1 MATRR
6 TVATLMIALS
16 IFVMLTL
23 VLAVTTY
30 IYLQQAVDKAALA
43 TQLQSALESKDRD
56 LAAERQVKERL
67 RDIIGTSKDTADT
80 IEAEF
85 KDLLQTRFAAFQGD
99 PVSFQ
104 NLVDWLDEA
113 MKAKDRRVSEFS
125 GQAQT
130 EASEKAQALA
140 DAQKAR
146 EDAEKA
152 AKDAAGS
159 LAQAQA
165 SFEKSLAANVAQM
178 NAAITAQKE
187 ALAKAERLEAITTEL
202 EKLGPALSPDLR
214 RRFTAPAPEG
224 QPTPWPERVRFV
236 YRDLLDR
243 QKAIQ
248 QLNTMLARL
257 GAADPETQRLVLD
270 AQPYDERIDG
280 FDGRIAAVNS
290 VDKTV
295 IITTASTAGLRPGL
309 VFYAYDPDDPRPEF
323 GNRKGAVEVI
333 ALESGTR
340 ARGRITSDTVTNP
353 ILAGDGVASTLWSP
367 GQSLEIAIVGYVSFP
382 GDGGKATDVLRSVV
396 GRAGGTI
403 VDQASPQ
410 TSLIVDGG
418 VPPKS
423 VLETA
428 PPGTWR
434 PADEA
439 RRKQA
444 LEQAR
449 DYGIRVVGIDT
460 LLEVL
465 GLDRSVLSAAEIS
478 GPEAAPTP
486 ARPREAAV
494 AY

>member
-1 MATRR
+1 MAARR

-30 IYLQQAVDKAALA
+30 IYVQQAVDQTARAS
-43 TQLQSALESKDRD
+43 QVQRELESKERD
-56 LAAERQVKERL
+56 LAAERQEKDRL
-67 RDIIGTSKDTADT
+67 RDIIGTAKETADT

-85 KDLLQTRFAAFQGD
+85 NDFLQTRFAAFPGE
-99 PVSFQ
+99 PRSLRS
-104 NLVDWLDEA
+104 LVDWLGAGMD
-113 MKAKDRRVSEFS
+113 AKDKRVNEFS
-125 GQAQT
+125 AQAQT
-130 EASEKAQALA
+130 EAAEKTQALA
-140 DAQKAR
+140 EAQKAR
-146 EDAEKA
+146 ETAEKA
-152 AKDAAGS
+152 AADAAAS
-159 LAQAQA
+159 LKQAQE

-178 NAAITAQKE
+178 NAALTAQKE

-214 RRFTAPAPEG
+214 RRFTAPPPDG

-248 QLNTMLARL
+248 QLNTTLARL

-280 FDGRIAAVNS
+280 FDGRIAAINS

-295 IITTASTAGLRPGL
+295 TIITASTAGLRPGL
-309 VFYAYDPDDPRPEF
+309 VFYVYDPDDPRPEF

-333 ALESGTR
+333 APESGTR

-353 ILAGDGVASTLWSP
+353 ILAGDGVATTLWSP
-367 GQSLEIAIVGYVSFP
+367 GQPLEIAIVGYVSFP
-382 GDGGKATDVLRSVV
+382 GDGGKAPALLRSVV
-396 GRAGGTI
+396 ERAGGAL
-403 VDQASPQ
+403 VDSVSPQ

-418 VPPKS
+418 TPPQS
-423 VLETA
+423 VLETG
-428 PPGTWR
+428 PPGAWR

-439 RRKQA
+439 RRKRA

-465 GLDRSVLSAAEIS
+465 GLDRSVLSTAEIK
-478 GPEAAPTP
+478 GPEAAPAP
-486 ARPREAAV
+486 ARPRDAAV